1 LAAGEAHVAIRAGT
15 RPTEPDYVVRRMTD
29 LPQSLYATAGY
40 LKDHGDPAD
49 LARQRLAL
57 PGPEARNAPLMRWL
71 AARTPPD
78 AVVMTANDTAAREAV
93 IRAGLAMGP
102 LPPARAAGLV
112 EALSLPEWSSALWL
126 VTHVDLHRT
135 PKVQAAVAALRGD

>member
-1 LAAGEAHVAIRAGT
+1 
-15 RPTEPDYVVRRMTD
+15 
-29 LPQSLYATAGY
+29 
-40 LKDHGDPAD
+40 
-49 LARQRLAL
+49 
-57 PGPEARNAPLMRWL
+57 
-71 AARTPPD
+71 
-78 AVVMTANDTAAREAV
+78 MTANDTAAREAV
-93 IRAGLAMGP
+93 IRARLAMGP